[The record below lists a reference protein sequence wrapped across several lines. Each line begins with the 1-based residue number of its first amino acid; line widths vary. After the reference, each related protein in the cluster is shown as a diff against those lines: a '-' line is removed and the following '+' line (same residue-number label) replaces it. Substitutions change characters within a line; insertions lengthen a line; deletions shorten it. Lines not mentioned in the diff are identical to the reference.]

1 MDLKRRKVPKL
12 RFPGF
17 IDEWEQRKVTDV
29 AKVFIGLVT
38 SMTENY
44 RDAGTLL
51 IRNSDIKEFKF
62 DFSSTPIY
70 LEESFAE
77 RNKGRRF
84 ELGDVVTVH
93 TGDIGTSAVVS
104 KHEVGAIGFA
114 TINTRPKKEI
124 IDSNFLATF
133 FNTNK
138 HKNYALKMSTGDGR
152 SNYNLKDFNKLEVPV
167 PLLDEQHKV
176 SKLIYDLEKTITL
189 HQQKLNSIS
198 MLKKALLQK
207 LFPKKGETYPEL
219 RFPGFAD
226 AWEQRKLGDLGK
238 VAMNKRV
245 FKEQT
250 SSEGDIPFFKI
261 GTFGGE
267 PDAFISRELFE
278 ELKSKFSYPKIGDLL
293 ISASGSIGRI
303 VEYQGEEAYYQ
314 DSNIVWLE
322 HDERLDNSFLKQF
335 YQQVKWFGLEG
346 STIQRLYNKNILS
359 TNISLPNCEE
369 QKNIGK
375 LLEKLDK
382 TITLHQRKLEH
393 LKLLKKALL
402 QQLFV

>member
-1 MDLKRRKVPKL
+1 M

-77 RNKGRRF
+77 RNKGLRF

-267 PDAFISRELFE
+267 PDAFISRELF
-278 ELKSKFSYPKIGDLL
+278 PK
-293 ISASGSIGRI
+293 
-303 VEYQGEEAYYQ
+303 
-314 DSNIVWLE
+314 
-322 HDERLDNSFLKQF
+322 
-335 YQQVKWFGLEG
+335 
-346 STIQRLYNKNILS
+346 
-359 TNISLPNCEE
+359 
-369 QKNIGK
+369 
-375 LLEKLDK
+375 
-382 TITLHQRKLEH
+382 
-393 LKLLKKALL
+393 L
-402 QQLFV
+402 Q